1 MTVPVTAVRYVR
13 DTSFRTTSI
22 SDDAPLR
29 NEAAAQNGGVILN
42 GIDRLSC
49 ARALPSRRGLEDQQ
63 WDQRRDVDVMVLMAD
78 HSSKAAVLREV
89 LP

>member
-1 MTVPVTAVRYVR
+1 MAVPVNVMRYVR

-29 NEAAAQNGGVILN
+29 NEAAMQNSGEIQD
-42 GIDRLSC
+42 GIDRLSFS
-49 ARALPSRRGLEDQQ
+49 RAWPSRRGREDQQ
-63 WDQRRDVDVMVLMAD
+63 RDQRRDVDVMVLMVD